1 MNTYNKLKAVL
12 IQSDLVWENPTEN
25 RIKFEEKINKLSSD
39 VDLIILP
46 EMFTTGFSMKA
57 NHLAETMSGDT
68 VNWMKRLSKEK
79 NCAITGS
86 IIIKEKAFNSEEKE
100 LYYNRLLFVHPS
112 GKIDFYDKKHL
123 FTLAGEQKIFTAG
136 TKKSIVNYKD
146 WKICLLICY
155 DLRFP
160 TWARNT
166 ENYDL
171 LLYVASWPSSRIE
184 AWDTLLKARSI
195 ENMSYTIGINR
206 VGTDANGH
214 QYNGNSVC
222 YDMLGNCISKNNN
235 SEEISLSITLDKEKQ
250 TEIRSKFGFLNDK
263 DAFVFKAYLNFI

>member
-1 MNTYNKLKAVL
+1 MNTHNKLKTVL
-12 IQSDLVWENPTEN
+12 VQSDIVWENPTEN
-25 RIKFEEKINKLSSD
+25 RNLFEEKINKISSD
-39 VDLIILP
+39 IDLIILP

-57 NHLAETMSGDT
+57 YLLAETINGDT

-100 LYYNRLLFVHPS
+100 RYFNRLLFVHPS

-136 TKKSIVNYKD
+136 TKKSIVNYKG

-160 TWARNT
+160 AWARNT
-166 ENYDL
+166 DNYDV
-171 LLYVASWPSSRIE
+171 LLYVASWPSSRID

-195 ENMSYTIGINR
+195 ENMSYTIGVNR

-214 QYNGNSVC
+214 QYNGNSVG
-222 YDMLGNCISKNNN
+222 YDMLGNCIDKNNN
-235 SEEISLSITLDKEKQ
+235 GEEISLSITLDKEKQ

-263 DAFVFKAYLNFI
+263 DAFDFN

>member
-1 MNTYNKLKAVL
+1 MNTHNKLKTVL
-12 IQSDLVWENPTEN
+12 VQSDIVWENPTEN
-25 RIKFEEKINKLSSD
+25 RKLFEEKINKISSD
-39 VDLIILP
+39 INLIILP

-57 NHLAETMSGDT
+57 YLLAETINGDT

-100 LYYNRLLFVHPS
+100 RYFNRLLFVHPS
-112 GKIDFYDKKHL
+112 GKVDFYDKKHL

-136 TKKSIVNYKD
+136 TKKSIVNYKG

-160 TWARNT
+160 AWARNT
-166 ENYDL
+166 DNYDV
-171 LLYVASWPSSRIE
+171 LLYVASWPSSRID
-184 AWDTLLKARSI
+184 AWDTLLKARAI
-195 ENMSYTIGINR
+195 ENMSYTIGVNR

-214 QYNGNSVC
+214 QYNGNSVG
-222 YDMLGNCISKNNN
+222 YDMLGNCIDKNNN
-235 SEEISLSITLDKEKQ
+235 GEEISLSITLDKEKQ

-263 DAFVFKAYLNFI
+263 DAFDFN

>member
-1 MNTYNKLKAVL
+1 MNTHNKLKTVL
-12 IQSDLVWENPTEN
+12 VQSDIVWENPTEN
-25 RIKFEEKINKLSSD
+25 RKLFEEKINKISSD
-39 VDLIILP
+39 IDLIILP

-57 NHLAETMSGDT
+57 YLLAETMTGDT

-86 IIIKEKAFNSEEKE
+86 IIIKEKTFNSEEKE

-136 TKKSIVNYKD
+136 TKKSIVNYKG

-160 TWARNT
+160 AWARNT
-166 ENYDL
+166 DNYDV
-171 LLYVASWPSSRIE
+171 LLYVASWPSSRID
-184 AWDTLLKARSI
+184 AWDTLLKARAI
-195 ENMSYTIGINR
+195 ENMSYTIGVNR

-214 QYNGNSVC
+214 QYNGNSVG
-222 YDMLGNCISKNNN
+222 YDMLGNCIDKNNN
-235 SEEISLSITLDKEKQ
+235 GEEISLSITLDKEKQ

-263 DAFVFKAYLNFI
+263 DAFDFN

>member
-1 MNTYNKLKAVL
+1 MNTHNKLKTVL
-12 IQSDLVWENPTEN
+12 VQSDIVWENPTEN
-25 RIKFEEKINKLSSD
+25 RKLFEEKINKISSD
-39 VDLIILP
+39 IDLIILP

-57 NHLAETMSGDT
+57 NHLAETMTGDT

-112 GKIDFYDKKHL
+112 GKVDFYDKKHL

-136 TKKSIVNYKD
+136 TKKSIVNYKG

-160 TWARNT
+160 AWARNT
-166 ENYDL
+166 DNYDV
-171 LLYVASWPSSRIE
+171 LLYVASWPSSRID
-184 AWDTLLKARSI
+184 AWDTLLKTRAI
-195 ENMSYTIGINR
+195 ENMSYAIGVNR

-214 QYNGNSVC
+214 QYNGNSVG

-235 SEEISLSITLDKEKQ
+235 GEEISLSITLDKEKQ

-263 DAFVFKAYLNFI
+263 DAFDFN

>member
-1 MNTYNKLKAVL
+1 MNTHNKLKTVL
-12 IQSDLVWENPTEN
+12 VQSDIVWENPTEN
-25 RIKFEEKINKLSSD
+25 RNLFEEKINKISSD
-39 VDLIILP
+39 IDLIILP

-57 NHLAETMSGDT
+57 YLLAETINGDT

-136 TKKSIVNYKD
+136 TKKSIVNYKG

-160 TWARNT
+160 AWARNT
-166 ENYDL
+166 DNYDV
-171 LLYVASWPSSRIE
+171 LLYVASWPSSRID

-195 ENMSYTIGINR
+195 ENMSYTIGVNR

-214 QYNGNSVC
+214 QYNGNSVG
-222 YDMLGNCISKNNN
+222 YDMLGNCIDKNNN
-235 SEEISLSITLDKEKQ
+235 GEEISLSITLDKEKQ

-263 DAFVFKAYLNFI
+263 DAFDFN

>member
-1 MNTYNKLKAVL
+1 MNTHNKLKTVL
-12 IQSDLVWENPTEN
+12 VQSDIVWENPTEN
-25 RIKFEEKINKLSSD
+25 RKLFEEKINKISSD
-39 VDLIILP
+39 INLIILP

-57 NHLAETMSGDT
+57 YLLAETINGDT

-86 IIIKEKAFNSEEKE
+86 IIIKEKAFNSEEKDR
-100 LYYNRLLFVHPS
+100 YFNRLLFVHPS
-112 GKIDFYDKKHL
+112 GKVDFYDKKHL

-136 TKKSIVNYKD
+136 TKKSIVNYKG

-160 TWARNT
+160 AWAINT
-166 ENYDL
+166 DNYDV
-171 LLYVASWPSSRIE
+171 LLYVASWPSSRID
-184 AWDTLLKARSI
+184 AWDTLLKARAI
-195 ENMSYTIGINR
+195 ENMSYTIGVNR

-214 QYNGNSVC
+214 QYNGNSVG
-222 YDMLGNCISKNNN
+222 YDMLGNCIDKNNN
-235 SEEISLSITLDKEKQ
+235 GEEISLSITLDKEKQ

-263 DAFVFKAYLNFI
+263 DAFDFN

>member
-1 MNTYNKLKAVL
+1 MNTHNKLKTVL
-12 IQSDLVWENPTEN
+12 VQSDIVWENPTEN
-25 RIKFEEKINKLSSD
+25 RKLFEEKINKISSD
-39 VDLIILP
+39 IDLIILP

-57 NHLAETMSGDT
+57 NHLAETMTGDT

-112 GKIDFYDKKHL
+112 GKVDFYDKKHL

-136 TKKSIVNYKD
+136 TKKSIVNYKG

-160 TWARNT
+160 AWARNT
-166 ENYDL
+166 DNYDV
-171 LLYVASWPSSRIE
+171 LLYVASWPSSRID
-184 AWDTLLKARSI
+184 AWDTLLKTRAI
-195 ENMSYTIGINR
+195 ENMSYAIGVNR

-214 QYNGNSVC
+214 QYNGNSVG
-222 YDMLGNCISKNNN
+222 YDMLGNCIDKNNN
-235 SEEISLSITLDKEKQ
+235 GEEISLSITLDKEKQ

-263 DAFVFKAYLNFI
+263 DTFDFN